1 MELSLSRCLADRMF
15 KLTGLEASTE
25 LDTAV
30 IELLEGAKEGHLCSL
45 VDPGLDLPAA
55 LCSEGQDENPFPK
68 TPLVRQSNRLY
79 LQKNWA
85 IETLIFHKIRQM
97 LSRAVEEREIDLFQK
112 EMSYM
117 SLQEGQ
123 VKALYMGFERSFAI
137 FTGGPGTGKTYTAGC
152 FIRLLCL
159 QKLSDYK
166 VMITAPTGK
175 AAAHLEAAL
184 RAQGQLPGVLR
195 CESMTLH
202 RLLKL
207 QPGTQKFFSDRL
219 IDADLIVVDEAS
231 MLDPPLLLHLL
242 NAIGPNTRL
251 LLLGDPHQLPP
262 VEGGSLFPEIAMRFG
277 QKLDR
282 SIRMGEGSLFSLSQ
296 AILAGNLSEIAYE
309 SIDWTQIIDRA
320 CSVLPNPIY
329 SSEPDPRQCLEDQK
343 RFRILCALRQGP
355 LGVDALNRE
364 LVARFKDKQGW
375 LAIPILIV
383 ENNPKLQLYNGSTGV
398 LIRSKA
404 YFLFGEE
411 LRMIPEGTLP
421 RYEIAFFLSVH
432 KSQGSEYDEVV
443 AIFPPSS
450 ERFGREALY
459 TAVTRAKKN
468 VRIWIDE
475 ATLAVAIQS
484 TGIKRSGLVAR
495 L

>member
-1 MELSLSRCLADRMF
+1 
-15 KLTGLEASTE
+15 
-25 LDTAV
+25 
-30 IELLEGAKEGHLCSL
+30 
-45 VDPGLDLPAA
+45 
-55 LCSEGQDENPFPK
+55 
-68 TPLVRQSNRLY
+68 
-79 LQKNWA
+79 
-85 IETLIFHKIRQM
+85 M
-97 LSRAVEEREIDLFQK
+97 LSRPVQEQDLDLFK
-112 EMSYM
+112 TEIGSL

-123 VKALYMGFERSFAI
+123 VKALYMGFEKSFAI
-137 FTGGPGTGKTYTAGC
+137 FTGGPGTGKSYTAGC
-152 FIRLLCL
+152 FIRLLGS
-159 QKLSDYK
+159 QKKSGYR

-175 AAAHLEAAL
+175 AAAHLESAL
-184 RAQGQLPGVLR
+184 RAQGQLPDYLR

-207 QPGTQKFFSDRL
+207 QPGTQKFFSDRQ
-219 IDADLIVVDEAS
+219 IDADLVVVDEAS

-242 NAIGPNTRL
+242 NATGPNTRL
-251 LLLGDPHQLPP
+251 LLLGDSHQLPP

-282 SIRMGEGSLFSLSQ
+282 SLRMGEGSLFNLSQ
-296 AILAGNLSEIAYE
+296 AILAGNVSEIAYE
-309 SIDWTQIIDRA
+309 EIDWKQIIDRVCA
-320 CSVLPNPIY
+320 VLPNPIY
-329 SSEPDPRQCLEDQK
+329 VSEPDPRQCLEDQK

-364 LVARFKDKQGW
+364 LIARFKDRQGW
-375 LAIPILIV
+375 FAIPILIV

-404 YFLFGEE
+404 YFFFGDE
-411 LRMIPEGTLP
+411 LRMIPEGSLP
-421 RYEIAFFLSVH
+421 RYEAAFFLSVH

-459 TAVTRAKKN
+459 TAVTRAKKQ

-475 ATLAVAIQS
+475 ATLSVAIQS